1 LDTGASASAGFLMG
15 YLLEK
20 NTGNIIQQTHC
31 CMMAVV
37 SGHDEGAKV
46 VMNAAVKA
54 PLDQESNT

>member
-1 LDTGASASAGFLMG
+1 
-15 YLLEK
+15 
-20 NTGNIIQQTHC
+20 
-31 CMMAVV
+31 MMAVV